1 MKNVLLFL
9 LFLTFTSYSYS
20 QDFSKKWNSVYQ
32 RYDYYNSNGYLIGY
46 EKWNQTYQR
55 WDYTNV
61 NTNNFG
67 KRVHQVEQPVEQGGN
82 LELAMKVAN
91 EKQRRYDTNLA
102 KLKEVNDISIEYIKA
117 SATKNGLSYVTA
129 YNRYINE
136 YWNKI
141 ARGNYDI
148 SSNSTL
154 DSLIDYLT
162 KGVGYVVCVELK
174 DCTLYN
180 N

>member
-1 MKNVLLFL
+1 MKNVLLLL
-9 LFLTFTSYSYS
+9 LFLTFTSSSYS
-20 QDFSKKWNSVYQ
+20 QDFSKKWNSNYQ

-46 EKWNQTYQR
+46 EQWNANYQR
-55 WDYTNV
+55 WDYTKV
-61 NTNNFG
+61 NTNSYG
-67 KRVHQVEQPVEQGGN
+67 KRPYQVEQPVERGDINFDMQI
-82 LELAMKVAN
+82 LL
-91 EKQRRYDTNLA
+91 EKQRRYDTNIA
-102 KLKEVNDISIEYIKA
+102 KLKEVNDISIEYIKV